1 MELLERYLLQIEKYL
16 PLKDRKDTLEELKN
30 LLLEDIEERKING
43 QPEEDAMYEVIKAF
57 GNPKTV
63 ALKYRNDNAIIS
75 REMEPLLYLLLK
87 IILIAVP
94 SSILLA
100 SIIGYLN
107 SDVPFDFI
115 DFLLKILFTIP
126 DMFSAALTGVGSV
139 FIIFAI
145 IERYFKPY
153 VLEELE
159 KEGFLNEYGEVDFEP
174 KDLPKIPESIYKV
187 SLFESGI
194 SIVGGIVFLYL
205 FNYQPGLIAVY
216 LEGERLTLL
225 NDSFNNILPIINV
238 GLIFGLIIETIH
250 IVKRQKSFTTTTFE
264 LINKMIGVL
273 IFVLLATS
281 DVLNQIIIEGYELEF
296 LSTMFIIGMW
306 VGAIANFFGGI
317 YTYIK
322 ILVKRSGKENIL
334 KNLIEKK

>member
-1 MELLERYLLQIEKYL
+1 MKLLERYLLQVEKYL

-30 LLLEDIEERKING
+30 LLLEDIAERTANG
-43 QPEEDAMYEVIKAF
+43 QPEEDAEYEVIKTF
-57 GNPKTV
+57 GDPRKV

-87 IILIAVP
+87 IIIIVVP

-100 SIIGYLN
+100 SIVGYLN

-115 DFLLKILFTIP
+115 DFLLEILFTIP
-126 DMFSAALTGVGSV
+126 DMFSAALTGVGTV

-145 IERYFKPY
+145 IEKYFKSY
-153 VLEELE
+153 VIEELE
-159 KEGFLNEYGEVDFEP
+159 KEGFLGEDGAVEFDP
-174 KDLPKIPESIYKV
+174 KNLPKIPDSVYKV
-187 SLFESGI
+187 SIFESVI
-194 SIVGGIVFLYL
+194 AIIGGIVFLYL

-216 LEGERLTLL
+216 FDGERLLLL
-225 NDSFNNILPIINV
+225 NDSFNNILPIINA

-250 IVKRQKSFTTTTFE
+250 LIKRQKSLTTTTFE

-273 IFVLLATS
+273 IFILLATS
-281 DVLNQIIIEGYELEF
+281 DVLNQIVIDGYELEV

-306 VGAIANFFGGI
+306 VGATANFFGGI

-322 ILVKRSGKENIL
+322 ILIKRNEKENIQ
-334 KNLIEKK
+334 

>member
-1 MELLERYLLQIEKYL
+1 MKLLERYLLQIERYL
-16 PLKDRKDTLEELKN
+16 PLKDRKDTIEELKN
-30 LLLEDIEERKING
+30 LLLDDIEERKSKG
-43 QPEEDAMYEVIKAF
+43 QPTEDAEYEVIKAF

-87 IILIAVP
+87 IIIIAVP

-115 DFLLKILFTIP
+115 DFLLEILFTIP
-126 DMFSAALTGVGSV
+126 DMFSAALTGVGTV
-139 FIIFAI
+139 FVIFAV

-159 KEGFLNEYGEVDFEP
+159 KEGFFNECGELEFEP
-174 KDLPKIPESIYKV
+174 KDLPKIPDSVYKV
-187 SLFESGI
+187 SIFESVI
-194 SIVGGIVFLYL
+194 AIIGGIIFLYL

-216 LEGERLTLL
+216 LDGERLLLL
-225 NDSFNNILPIINV
+225 NDSFNSILPIINA
-238 GLIFGLIIETIH
+238 GLVFGLIIETIH
-250 IVKRQKSFTTTTFE
+250 LVKRQKSLTTTTFE
-264 LINKMIGVL
+264 FINKMIGVL
-273 IFVLLATS
+273 IFILLATS
-281 DVLNQIIIEGYELEF
+281 DVLNQIVIEGYELEV

-306 VGAIANFFGGI
+306 IGAVANFFGGI
-317 YTYIK
+317 YTYLK
-322 ILVKRSGKENIL
+322 IFIKRSGKENI
-334 KNLIEKK
+334 IKKINKKE